1 MLRARLAQYRI
12 AATVI
17 DAVVVALTW
26 FSMSWGRAWFRDV
39 WTWDLL
45 PGAAVFQGLS
55 VERHS
60 TLVFFIVGAM
70 LLTLH
75 RQLTY
80 EDPRRMPPGQLFWR
94 ITKATI
100 QAMLLFF
107 GLLFVFRIDF
117 ASRTLVLAFTAVNA
131 LTVFGARLAL
141 VSTLNRRI
149 FAGDHWNVLLIGAAE
164 ESRPFLGA
172 LERHQDWGVRVVG
185 LLQAEDAA
193 QPTHLPVLGTVR
205 DLASVLDRQSID
217 QVMLTGRAWDVDT
230 LRFIADT
237 CEEVG
242 VRFSMDANFLGLK
255 TSRVHLEDY
264 DGSGVLTFSATPN
277 DTGALMVKRAMD
289 IVGAS
294 AALLLLSPLLAVVA
308 LLIKLQDGGPVL
320 FAQERSGLFGRRFA
334 MLKFRSMVTDAEAQK
349 ARLAHLNEMSGPV
362 FKMAHDPRITRLGAF
377 IRRTSIDELPQFW
390 NVLRGE
396 MSLVGPRPPIPA
408 ETERYARWQLRRLSM
423 KPGITCIWQVSGR
436 NNIDFETWM
445 KLDLQYIDN
454 WSLLLDVKLLLKTVP
469 VVLMG
474 TGAR

>member
-1 MLRARLAQYRI
+1 
-12 AATVI
+12 
-17 DAVVVALTW
+17 
-26 FSMSWGRAWFRDV
+26 
-39 WTWDLL
+39 
-45 PGAAVFQGLS
+45 
-55 VERHS
+55 
-60 TLVFFIVGAM
+60 
-70 LLTLH
+70 
-75 RQLTY
+75 
-80 EDPRRMPPGQLFWR
+80 
-94 ITKATI
+94 
-100 QAMLLFF
+100 
-107 GLLFVFRIDF
+107 
-117 ASRTLVLAFTAVNA
+117 
-131 LTVFGARLAL
+131 
-141 VSTLNRRI
+141 
-149 FAGDHWNVLLIGAAE
+149 
-164 ESRPFLGA
+164 
-172 LERHQDWGVRVVG
+172 
-185 LLQAEDAA
+185 
-193 QPTHLPVLGTVR
+193 VR

-255 TSRVHLEDY
+255 TSRVQLEDY

-277 DTGALMVKRAMD
+277 DTGALMVKRTMD

-294 AALLLLSPLLAVVA
+294 AALVVLSPLLAVVA
-308 LLIKLQDGGPVL
+308 LLIKMQDGGPVL
-320 FAQERSGLFGRRFA
+320 FSQERSGLFGRRFA

-436 NNIDFETWM
+436 NNIDFDTWM

>member
-1 MLRARLAQYRI
+1 MLRARLTQYRI
-12 AATVI
+12 AATVV
-17 DAVVVALTW
+17 DALVVALTW
-26 FSMSWGRAWFRDV
+26 FSMTWARAWFRDV

-60 TLVFFIVGAM
+60 TLAFFIVGAM

-75 RQLTY
+75 RQRTY
-80 EDPRRMPPGQLFWR
+80 DDPRRMPRGLLFWR
-94 ITKATI
+94 IGKATI
-100 QAMLLFF
+100 QALLLFF

-141 VSTLNRRI
+141 VSVLNHRI
-149 FAGDHWNVLLIGAAE
+149 FAGDSWNVLLIGAAE
-164 ESRPFLGA
+164 ESRPFVAA
-172 LERHQDWGVRVVG
+172 LERHQNWGMRVVG
-185 LLQAEDAA
+185 LLRAEGEEGPA
-193 QPTHLPVLGTVR
+193 PLPVLGR
-205 DLASVLDRQSID
+205 LHDLAAVVDRQSID
-217 QVMLTGRAWDVDT
+217 QVVLTGRAWDVDT

-255 TSRVHLEDY
+255 TSRVTLEDF
-264 DGSGVLTFSATPN
+264 DGSGILTFSATPS
-277 DTGALMVKRAMD
+277 DAGALMVKRAMD
-289 IVGAS
+289 IVGAA
-294 AALLLLSPLLAVVA
+294 AALVLLSPVFALVA
-308 LLIKLQDGGPVL
+308 AIIKLQDGGPVL
-320 FAQERSGLFGRRFA
+320 FAQERSGLYGRRFH

-362 FKMAHDPRITRLGAF
+362 FKMAHDPRITAFGAF
-377 IRRTSIDELPQFW
+377 IRRSSIDELPQFW

-436 NNIDFETWM
+436 NNIDFDTWM

-454 WSLLLDVKLLLKTVP
+454 WSLLLDVKLLLQTVP
-469 VVLMG
+469 VVLLG

>member
-17 DAVVVALTW
+17 DALVVTLTW

-149 FAGDHWNVLLIGAAE
+149 FAGDHWNVLLM
-164 ESRPFLGA
+164 
-172 LERHQDWGVRVVG
+172 
-185 LLQAEDAA
+185 LQAEDAA

-255 TSRVHLEDY
+255 TSRVQLEDY

-277 DTGALMVKRAMD
+277 DTGALMVKRTMD

-294 AALLLLSPLLAVVA
+294 AALVVLSPLLAVVA
-308 LLIKLQDGGPVL
+308 LLIKMQDGGPVL
-320 FAQERSGLFGRRFA
+320 FSQERSGLFGRRFA

-436 NNIDFETWM
+436 NNIDFDTWM